1 MNTLTTSL
9 VIIVGILGT
18 LGIASGFASGRK
30 EYKPGILERDLLAR
44 EELEA
49 KLDQLEQENH
59 AYRIEILERESAELK
74 RLDALRDEWEDRV
87 NAQK

>member
-1 MNTLTTSL
+1 MKTLTTIL
-9 VIIVGILGT
+9 VIIVVWAVLDTAI
-18 LGIASGFASGRK
+18 GFASWRK
-30 EYKPGILERDLLAR
+30 ERKPGILERDLLAR

-59 AYRIEILERESAELK
+59 AYRIEILERESEELK
-74 RLDALRDEWEDRV
+74 RLDALRDEWEERV

>member
-1 MNTLTTSL
+1 MSTVATSI
-9 VIIVGILGT
+9 VIIITVLGI

-30 EYKPGILERDLLAR
+30 EYKPGIMERDLLAR

-49 KLDQLEQENH
+49 KLDRLEQENH